1 MRFLTADIIYP
12 ISQNPINNGL
22 IVLDDVGKIVDV
34 LFSDKGIEKTNI
46 EKHRG
51 IISPG
56 FVNAHCHLELSHLKG
71 LIPEKTG
78 IVNFAG
84 HVIGK
89 RNSIS
94 EDLKQEAIRLA
105 DEEMQRNGIVAVG
118 DISNDDS
125 TIEVKA
131 KSKIHY
137 HTFIEL
143 IGFNPANAQKIYDAG
158 IELRNKY
165 SNKNLVA
172 TLAPH
177 APYSVSLELMSL
189 IVKENDG
196 KSTTIHN
203 QESKA
208 ENEFFEKGTG
218 DFIKLYESLGSS
230 IDYFKP
236 TTKSALQSYLQHL
249 VSNKN
254 LALVHNTFSSEED
267 IQFAEKLSSNL
278 FWCLCPNANM
288 YIEQSLPN
296 APLLMQNN
304 CKIVMGTDSL
314 ASNHQLSIT
323 DELNKLINQFS
334 TISINQALGWATLN
348 GAEFLGIQNE
358 FGSIEKGKK
367 PGLVL
372 LEEAGNELS
381 VSKILQ

>member
-1 MRFLTADIIYP
+1 MRFITADTIYP
-12 ISQNPINNGL
+12 ISQNPISNGL
-22 IVLDDVGKIVDV
+22 IVLDKAGQILD
-34 LFSDKGIEKTNI
+34 LLPSDEGIEKTSI
-46 EKHRG
+46 EKHPG

-78 IVNFAG
+78 IVDFAG

-94 EDLKQEAIRLA
+94 EDLKQEAIHLA

-125 TIEVKA
+125 TIEVKS

-137 HTFIEL
+137 YTFVEL

-177 APYSVSLELMSL
+177 APYSVSLDLMSL
-189 IVKENDG
+189 IAKENDG
-196 KSTTIHN
+196 KSITIHN

-208 ENEFFEKGTG
+208 ENEFFERGTG
-218 DFIKLYESLGSS
+218 SFIKLYESLGLS

-236 TTKSALQSYLQHL
+236 TTKSALQSYLQNL
-249 VSNKN
+249 VSHKN

-267 IQFAEKLSSNL
+267 IQFAEKVSKNL
-278 FWCLCPNANM
+278 YWCLCPNANL
-288 YIEQSLPN
+288 YIEQVLPN

-304 CKIVMGTDSL
+304 CKIVIGTDSL
-314 ASNHQLSIT
+314 ASNHQLSIA
-323 DELNKLINQFS
+323 DELNKLMRQFP
-334 TISINQALGWATLN
+334 TISINQALSWSTLR

-372 LEEAGNELS
+372 LEEKEG
-381 VSKILQ
+381 LQIKTML

>member
-1 MRFLTADIIYP
+1 MLFISADTIYP
-12 ISQNPINNGL
+12 ISQNPINNGV
-22 IVLDDVGKIVDV
+22 IVLDQAGQILDV
-34 LFSDKGIEKTNI
+34 LYSDEGIEKTNI
-46 EKHRG
+46 EKHKG
-51 IISPG
+51 IITPG

-125 TIEVKA
+125 TVEVKS
-131 KSKIHY
+131 KSKMHY

-143 IGFNPANAQKIYDAG
+143 IGFNPLNAQKIYDAG
-158 IELRNKY
+158 IELRKKY
-165 SNKNLVA
+165 WNKNLIA

-177 APYSVSLELMSL
+177 APYSVSLELMNL
-189 IVKENDG
+189 IAKENDG

-218 DFIKLYESLGSS
+218 DFLKLYESLSLN
-230 IDYFKP
+230 IDYFKAN
-236 TTKSALQSYLQHL
+236 TKSALQSYLQNL
-249 VSNKN
+249 VSTKN

-267 IQFAEKLSSNL
+267 IRFAEKISSNL
-278 FWCLCPNANM
+278 FWCLCPNANL
-288 YIEQSLPN
+288 YIEQSFPN
-296 APLLMQNN
+296 VPLLMQNN
-304 CKIVMGTDSL
+304 CKIVIGTDSL

-323 DELNKLINQFS
+323 DELNKLIKQFPA
-334 TISINQALGWATLN
+334 ISINQAISWATKS
-348 GAEFLGIQNE
+348 GAEFLGMQNE

-372 LEEAGNELS
+372 LEEEAGQL
-381 VSKILQ
+381 KIIKRL

>member
-1 MRFLTADIIYP
+1 MRFITADTIYP
-12 ISQNPINNGL
+12 ISQNPIHNGI
-22 IVLDDVGKIVDV
+22 IVLDEAGQILDV
-34 LFSDKGIEKTNI
+34 LQSDVGIEKTNI
-46 EKHRG
+46 EKHKG

-71 LIPEKTG
+71 LIPKKTG

-84 HVIGK
+84 HIIGK
-89 RNSIS
+89 RNGIS
-94 EDLKQEAIRLA
+94 DELKQEAIRLA
-105 DEEMQRNGIVAVG
+105 DLEMQRNGIVAVG

-125 TIEVKA
+125 TLEVKS
-131 KSKIHY
+131 KSNIHY

-143 IGFNPANAQKIYDAG
+143 IGFNPSNAHKIYDAG
-158 IELRNKY
+158 LELRKKY
-165 SNKNLVA
+165 WNKNLIA

-177 APYSVSLELMSL
+177 APYSVSLELMIL
-189 IVKENDG
+189 IAKENDG

-208 ENEFFEKGTG
+208 ENKFFENGTG
-218 DFIKLYESLGSS
+218 DFIKLYESLGLN

-236 TTKSALQSYLQHL
+236 TQKSALQSYLQNL

-267 IQFAEKLSSNL
+267 IRFAEELTSNL
-278 FWCLCPNANM
+278 YWCLCPNANL

-296 APLLMQNN
+296 APLLMKNN
-304 CKIVMGTDSL
+304 CKVVIGTDSL
-314 ASNHQLSIT
+314 ASNHQLSIV
-323 DELNKLINQFS
+323 DELNKVLNQFPY
-334 TISINQALGWATLN
+334 ISINQALSWATLS

-372 LEEAGNELS
+372 LGEEKRDVIVKGVL
-381 VSKILQ
+381 

>member
-1 MRFLTADIIYP
+1 MRFISADTIYP
-12 ISQNPINNGL
+12 ISQNPINNGV
-22 IVLDDVGKIVDV
+22 IVLDQAGQILDV
-34 LFSDKGIEKTNI
+34 LYSDDGIEITNI
-46 EKHRG
+46 EKHKG
-51 IISPG
+51 IITPG

-94 EDLKQEAIRLA
+94 EEIKQEAIRLA

-125 TIEVKA
+125 TVEVKW

-158 IELRNKY
+158 VELRKKY
-165 SNKNLVA
+165 TSKNLIA

-177 APYSVSLELMSL
+177 APYSVSLALMNL
-189 IVKENDG
+189 IANENDG

-218 DFIKLYESLGSS
+218 DFLKLYESLSLN
-230 IDYFKP
+230 IDYFKAN
-236 TTKSALQSYLQHL
+236 TKSALQSYLQNL
-249 VSNKN
+249 VSTKN
-254 LALVHNTFSSEED
+254 LALVHNTFSSEDD
-267 IQFAEKLSSNL
+267 IRFAEKISSNL
-278 FWCLCPNANM
+278 FWCLCPNANL

-304 CKIVMGTDSL
+304 CKIVIGTDSL

-323 DELNKLINQFS
+323 DELNKLIKQFPA
-334 TISINQALGWATLN
+334 ISINQALSWATKS
-348 GAEFLGIQNE
+348 GAEFLGMQNE

-372 LEEAGNELS
+372 LEEEKRDVIVKGVL
-381 VSKILQ
+381 

>member
-1 MRFLTADIIYP
+1 MRFISADTIYP
-12 ISQNPINNGL
+12 ISQNPIHNGI
-22 IVLDDVGKIVDV
+22 IVLDEAGQILEV
-34 LFSDKGIEKTNI
+34 LHSDEGIEKTNI
-46 EKHRG
+46 EKHKG

-78 IVNFAG
+78 IVDFAE
-84 HVIGK
+84 HVIGR
-89 RNSIS
+89 RNLIS
-94 EDLKQEAIRLA
+94 DELKQEAMHLA

-125 TIEVKA
+125 TVAVKS

-143 IGFNPANAQKIYDAG
+143 IGFNPTNAQKNYDAG
-158 IELRNKY
+158 IELRKKY
-165 SNKNLVA
+165 WDKNLIA

-177 APYSVSLELMSL
+177 APYSVSLELMNL
-189 IVKENDG
+189 IAKENDG

-218 DFIKLYESLGSS
+218 DFIKLYESLGLN
-230 IDYFKP
+230 IDYFKH
-236 TTKSALQSYLQHL
+236 TTKSSLQSYLQNL

-267 IQFAEKLSSNL
+267 IRFAEKLSSNL
-278 FWCLCPNANM
+278 YWCLCPNANL

-296 APLLMQNN
+296 APLLIQNN
-304 CKIVMGTDSL
+304 CKIVIGTDSL

-323 DELNKLINQFS
+323 DELNKLLNQFPS
-334 TISINQALGWATLN
+334 ISINQALSWATKN
-348 GAEFLGIQNE
+348 GAEFLGIQNQ
-358 FGSIEKGKK
+358 FGSIEKGKS

-372 LEEAGNELS
+372 LGEEEKLLS
-381 VSKILQ
+381 VPKILQ

>member
-1 MRFLTADIIYP
+1 MRFISADTIFP
-12 ISQNPINNGL
+12 ISQNPIKNGV
-22 IVLDDVGKIVDV
+22 IVLDKTGQILDV
-34 LFSDKGIEKTNI
+34 LHSDEGIEKASI
-46 EKHRG
+46 EKYKG

-78 IVNFAG
+78 IVEFAER
-84 HVIGK
+84 VIEK

-94 EDLKQEAIRLA
+94 EELKHEAIRLA
-105 DEEMQRNGIVAVG
+105 DEEMLNNGIVAVG

-125 TIEVKA
+125 TVEVKS

-143 IGFNPANAQKIYDAG
+143 IGFNPANVQKIYDAG
-158 IELRNKY
+158 IELRKKY
-165 SNKNLVA
+165 WNNNLIA

-177 APYSVSLELMSL
+177 APYSVSLELMNV
-189 IVKENDG
+189 IAKENDG

-208 ENEFFEKGTG
+208 ENQFFENGTG
-218 DFIKLYESLGSS
+218 DFIKLYESLGLN
-230 IDYFKP
+230 IDYFEP
-236 TTKSALQSYLQHL
+236 TEKTSLQSYLQNL
-249 VSNKN
+249 LSNKN

-267 IQFAEKLSSNL
+267 IRFAEKLSTNL
-278 FWCLCPNANM
+278 FWCLCPNANL

-296 APLLMQNN
+296 SPLLMQNN
-304 CKIVMGTDSL
+304 CKVVIGTDSL

-323 DELNKLINQFS
+323 DELNKLLNKFP
-334 TISINQALGWATLN
+334 TILINQALSWATKN
-348 GAEFLGIQNE
+348 GAEFLGIQKE

-372 LEEAGNELS
+372 LGEEGKVLS

>member
-1 MRFLTADIIYP
+1 MRFISADTIYP
-12 ISQNPINNGL
+12 ISQNPINNGV
-22 IVLDDVGKIVDV
+22 IVLDQAGQILDV
-34 LFSDKGIEKTNI
+34 LHSDEGIEKTNI
-46 EKHRG
+46 EKHKG
-51 IISPG
+51 IITPG

-94 EDLKQEAIRLA
+94 EEIKQEAIRLA

-125 TIEVKA
+125 TIEVKW

-158 IELRNKY
+158 VELRKKY
-165 SNKNLVA
+165 TSKNLIA

-177 APYSVSLELMSL
+177 APYSVSLALMNL
-189 IVKENDG
+189 IANENDG

-218 DFIKLYESLGSS
+218 DFIKLYESLSLN
-230 IDYFKP
+230 IDYFNP
-236 TTKSALQSYLQHL
+236 TNKSALQSYLQNF
-249 VSNKN
+249 VSTKN
-254 LALVHNTFSSEED
+254 LALVHNTFSSEDD
-267 IQFAEKLSSNL
+267 IRFAEKISSNL
-278 FWCLCPNANM
+278 FWCLCPNANL

-296 APLLMQNN
+296 VPLLMQNN
-304 CKIVMGTDSL
+304 CKIVIGTDSL

-323 DELNKLINQFS
+323 DELNKLIKQFPA
-334 TISINQALGWATLN
+334 ISINQALSWATKS
-348 GAEFLGIQNE
+348 GAEFLGMQNE

-372 LEEAGNELS
+372 LEEEKRDVIVKGVL
-381 VSKILQ
+381 

>member
-1 MRFLTADIIYP
+1 MRFISADTIYP
-12 ISQNPINNGL
+12 ISQNPINNGV
-22 IVLDDVGKIVDV
+22 IVLDQAGQILDV
-34 LFSDKGIEKTNI
+34 LHSDEGIEKTNI
-46 EKHRG
+46 EKHKG
-51 IISPG
+51 IITPG

-94 EDLKQEAIRLA
+94 EEIKQEAIRLA

-125 TIEVKA
+125 TIEVKW

-158 IELRNKY
+158 VELRKKY
-165 SNKNLVA
+165 TSKNLIA

-177 APYSVSLELMSL
+177 APYSVSLALMNL
-189 IVKENDG
+189 IANENDG

-218 DFIKLYESLGSS
+218 DFIKLYESLSLN

-236 TTKSALQSYLQHL
+236 TTKSALKSYLQNF
-249 VSNKN
+249 VSTKN
-254 LALVHNTFSSEED
+254 LALVHNTFSSEDD
-267 IQFAEKLSSNL
+267 IRFAEKISSNL
-278 FWCLCPNANM
+278 FWCLCPNANL

-296 APLLMQNN
+296 VPLLMQNN
-304 CKIVMGTDSL
+304 CKIVIGTDSL

-323 DELNKLINQFS
+323 DELNKLIKQFPA
-334 TISINQALGWATLN
+334 ISINQALSWATKS
-348 GAEFLGIQNE
+348 GAEFLGMQNE

-372 LEEAGNELS
+372 LEEEKRDVIVKGVL
-381 VSKILQ
+381 

>member
-1 MRFLTADIIYP
+1 MRFISADTIYP
-12 ISQNPINNGL
+12 ISQNPINNGV
-22 IVLDDVGKIVDV
+22 IVLDQAGQILDV
-34 LFSDKGIEKTNI
+34 LYSDEGIEKTNI
-46 EKHRG
+46 EKHKG
-51 IISPG
+51 IITPG

-94 EDLKQEAIRLA
+94 EEIKQEAIRLA

-125 TIEVKA
+125 TIEVKW

-158 IELRNKY
+158 VELRKKY
-165 SNKNLVA
+165 TSKNLIA

-177 APYSVSLELMSL
+177 APYSVSLALMNL
-189 IVKENDG
+189 IANENDG

-218 DFIKLYESLGSS
+218 DFIKLYESLSLN

-236 TTKSALQSYLQHL
+236 TTKSALKSYLQNF
-249 VSNKN
+249 VSTKN
-254 LALVHNTFSSEED
+254 LALVHNTFSSEDD
-267 IQFAEKLSSNL
+267 IRFAEKISSNL
-278 FWCLCPNANM
+278 FWCLCPNANL

-296 APLLMQNN
+296 VPLLMQNN
-304 CKIVMGTDSL
+304 CKIVIGTDSL

-323 DELNKLINQFS
+323 DELNKLIKQFPA
-334 TISINQALGWATLN
+334 ISINQALSWATKS
-348 GAEFLGIQNE
+348 GAEFLGMQNE

-372 LEEAGNELS
+372 LEEEKRDVIVKGVL
-381 VSKILQ
+381 

>member
-1 MRFLTADIIYP
+1 MRFISADTIYQ
-12 ISQNPINNGL
+12 ISQNPINNGV
-22 IVLDDVGKIVDV
+22 IILDEAGQILDV
-34 LFSDKGIEKTNI
+34 LHSDESLEKTNI
-46 EKHRG
+46 EKHKG

-56 FVNAHCHLELSHLKG
+56 FINAHCHLELSHLKG

-89 RNSIS
+89 RNSIN
-94 EDLKQEAIRLA
+94 EELKQEAIRLA
-105 DEEMQRNGIVAVG
+105 DEEMHRNGIVAIG

-125 TIEVKA
+125 TVEVKS
-131 KSKIHY
+131 KSNIHY

-143 IGFNPANAQKIYDAG
+143 IGFNPSNAQKIYDAG
-158 IELRNKY
+158 IELRKKY
-165 SNKNLVA
+165 SSKNLIA

-177 APYSVSLELMSL
+177 APYSVSLELMNL
-189 IVKENDG
+189 IAKENDG

-218 DFIKLYESLGSS
+218 DFVKLYQSLGLN
-230 IDYFKP
+230 IDYFNP
-236 TTKSALQSYLQHL
+236 TNKSALQSYLQNI

-267 IQFAEKLSSNL
+267 VRFAEELTANL
-278 FWCLCPNANM
+278 YWCLCPNANL

-296 APLLMQNN
+296 APLLLQNN
-304 CKIVMGTDSL
+304 CKVIIGTDSL
-314 ASNHQLSIT
+314 ASNHQLSII
-323 DELNKLINQFS
+323 DELNKLLNQFPS
-334 TISINQALGWATLN
+334 ISINQALSWATLS
-348 GAEFLGIQNE
+348 GAEFLGIKNQ

-372 LEEAGNELS
+372 LEEEAGQLK
-381 VSKILQ
+381 VIKKL

>member
-1 MRFLTADIIYP
+1 MRFISADTIYP
-12 ISQNPINNGL
+12 ISQNPINNGV
-22 IVLDDVGKIVDV
+22 IVLDQAGQILDV
-34 LFSDKGIEKTNI
+34 LHSDEGIEKTNI
-46 EKHRG
+46 EKHKG
-51 IISPG
+51 IITPG

-94 EDLKQEAIRLA
+94 EEIKQEAIRLA

-125 TIEVKA
+125 TVEVKW

-158 IELRNKY
+158 VELRKKY
-165 SNKNLVA
+165 TSKNLIA

-177 APYSVSLELMSL
+177 APYSVSLALMNL
-189 IVKENDG
+189 IVNENDG

-218 DFIKLYESLGSS
+218 DFIKLYESLSLN
-230 IDYFKP
+230 IDYFNP
-236 TTKSALQSYLQHL
+236 TNKSALQSYLQNF
-249 VSNKN
+249 VSTKN
-254 LALVHNTFSSEED
+254 HALVHNTFSSEDD
-267 IQFAEKLSSNL
+267 IRFAEKVSSNL
-278 FWCLCPNANM
+278 FWCLCPNANL

-296 APLLMQNN
+296 VPLLMQNN
-304 CKIVMGTDSL
+304 CKIVIGTDSL

-323 DELNKLINQFS
+323 DELNKLIKQFPA
-334 TISINQALGWATLN
+334 ISINQALSWATKS
-348 GAEFLGIQNE
+348 GAEFLGMQNE

-372 LEEAGNELS
+372 LEEEKRDVIVKGVL
-381 VSKILQ
+381 